1 MQRDGESFTVVVAK
15 QEGEPLGAEVD
26 AAVFDGVQTCDNHC
40 EFCFVHQL
48 PRGMRRSLYLKD
60 DDYRLSFLYGNFTTL
75 TRFTELDYERVVTER
90 LSPLYVSIHSTD
102 PDVRAAILQNRRG
115 AVSLRWL
122 RLLLDAGIEVH
133 GQVVVCPGVNDGDV
147 LADTLAGV
155 LDRFPELRTLC
166 VVPLGLSRFNRQS
179 RMRLHT
185 RAEAAAVVD
194 LVESWQSVFLRVLGR
209 RLAFVADEYYLMC
222 GRSFPA
228 AEHYEGFDMHEDG
241 IGMARAFE
249 TEFSEEGHAPTPPR
263 SGFFA
268 WVDGAPADGYRAPRQ
283 GSAAEMVSGPN
294 GSPVSVSLGP
304 RRAGRTAPVAV
315 LTGTLGA
322 AVVSPLVESLGRR
335 DARVIP
341 VENRFFGGNIGVTGL
356 MVGEDVVR
364 VLAGEPEGHR
374 YLLPD
379 VCLSRGRF
387 LDGMTT
393 QELPRPVEVVATHG
407 RALRLALGAV
417 VNPVV
422 AVVGRP
428 NVGKSTLVNRI
439 LGRREAIVEERPG
452 VTRDRK
458 AVDAEWQGRRFTL
471 LDTGGWSASS
481 DELDAKVSAQAER
494 AVREADAVLF
504 VVDASVGLTAD
515 DDQVARV
522 LYSAD
527 VPVMVVAN
535 KIDHAAQADSVW
547 ELLGLGLGTPHQVS
561 ALHGRG
567 TGDLLEELVARLDA
581 ASASTALEQK
591 PGSTPDPAGEG
602 LAAAVAEAFSVVLVG
617 RPNAGKSTL
626 FNRLI
631 GEDRAIV
638 HDLPGTTRDAIDTLI
653 ETDEGPVR
661 FIDTAGMRRRA
672 RIDSGTEYYSLVRA
686 LRAVDT
692 ADVALLV
699 IDSSV
704 GVTHQDQRLAER
716 VDAAGCPVVILL
728 NKWDLADTETRL
740 DLGRDVQDRLGFL
753 GGPPVLRIS
762 ALSGKGV
769 TRLWPSLSAAV
780 AEYRTRI
787 PTRRVNEV
795 VRAAQSAQPAPAGAR
810 ILYATQVATDPPTF
824 TLFANRTLP
833 RTYLRYIE
841 RKLRESFDLGV
852 TALKF
857 RVRRRDE

>member
-1 MQRDGESFTVVVAK
+1 M
-15 QEGEPLGAEVD
+15 
-26 AAVFDGVQTCDNHC
+26 
-40 EFCFVHQL
+40 
-48 PRGMRRSLYLKD
+48 
-60 DDYRLSFLYGNFTTL
+60 
-75 TRFTELDYERVVTER
+75 
-90 LSPLYVSIHSTD
+90 
-102 PDVRAAILQNRRG
+102 
-115 AVSLRWL
+115 
-122 RLLLDAGIEVH
+122 
-133 GQVVVCPGVNDGDV
+133 
-147 LADTLAGV
+147 
-155 LDRFPELRTLC
+155 
-166 VVPLGLSRFNRQS
+166 
-179 RMRLHT
+179 
-185 RAEAAAVVD
+185 
-194 LVESWQSVFLRVLGR
+194 
-209 RLAFVADEYYLMC
+209 
-222 GRSFPA
+222 
-228 AEHYEGFDMHEDG
+228 
-241 IGMARAFE
+241 
-249 TEFSEEGHAPTPPR
+249 
-263 SGFFA
+263 
-268 WVDGAPADGYRAPRQ
+268 
-283 GSAAEMVSGPN
+283 
-294 GSPVSVSLGP
+294 
-304 RRAGRTAPVAV
+304 
-315 LTGTLGA
+315 
-322 AVVSPLVESLGRR
+322 
-335 DARVIP
+335 
-341 VENRFFGGNIGVTGL
+341 
-356 MVGEDVVR
+356 
-364 VLAGEPEGHR
+364 
-374 YLLPD
+374 
-379 VCLSRGRF
+379 
-387 LDGMTT
+387 
-393 QELPRPVEVVATHG
+393 
-407 RALRLALGAV
+407 
-417 VNPVV
+417 NPVV

-458 AVDAEWQGRRFTL
+458 AVEAEWQGRRFTV
-471 LDTGGWSASS
+471 LDTGGWSAGG

-515 DDQVARV
+515 DEQVARV
-522 LYSAD
+522 LYAAD

-581 ASASTALEQK
+581 ASASTE
-591 PGSTPDPAGEG
+591 PDAPAGPAADRTGEG
-602 LAAAVAEAFSVVLVG
+602 LAAAAAAAFSVVLVG

-686 LRAVDT
+686 LRAVDS

-699 IDSSV
+699 VDSTV

-716 VDAAGCPVVILL
+716 VDAAGCPIVVLL
-728 NKWDLADTETRL
+728 NKWDLVGTEARL
-740 DLGRDVQDRLGFL
+740 DLAAAVGDRLGFL
-753 GGPPVLRIS
+753 GDPPVLRIS

-769 TRLWPSLSAAV
+769 GRLWPSLSEAV
-780 AEYRTRI
+780 AEYRTRV

-795 VRAAQSAQPAPAGAR
+795 VRAAQAAQPAPAGAR

-841 RKLRESFDLGV
+841 RKLREHFDLGV